1 MYYYS
6 GVKSYYNTFSFSVQP
21 FSLLAP
27 LESLPV
33 TPEPSPRPTSPS
45 ESSINLLTSEE
56 SCRTRSRVSI
66 CSTASSTS
74 GIGSI
79 GNSQFDLRVGSLT
92 PTELNSD
99 PMTSTPL
106 STPVLFRVR
115 TPRPEFSSSIS
126 VGEANDR
133 RKKGL
138 KRMSWTSALKIL
150 NWKKP

>member
-1 MYYYS
+1 M
-6 GVKSYYNTFSFSVQP
+6 QP
-21 FSLLAP
+21 FNLLAP

-45 ESSINLLTSEE
+45 ESSINPLTSEE

-99 PMTSTPL
+99 PMTSTPVG
-106 STPVLFRVR
+106 TPVMFRVS
-115 TPRPEFSSSIS
+115 TPRPGFNSSITLDGAS
-126 VGEANDR
+126 DQ

-138 KRMSWTSALKIL
+138 KRKMSWTSALKML
-150 NWKKP
+150 NWKKK

>member
-1 MYYYS
+1 M
-6 GVKSYYNTFSFSVQP
+6 KSYYNTFSFSVQP

-66 CSTASSTS
+66 YSTASSTS

-99 PMTSTPL
+99 PMS
-106 STPVLFRVR
+106 STPVLFRVK

-126 VGEANDR
+126 VGEASDR

-150 NWKKP
+150 NWKKT